1 MECRAISSQ
10 FVKRDQTQA
19 DSFLDVVANKV
30 GDVIISNGQTSLHHS
45 QDRVATMSAGK
56 LRQVHHAAV
65 ELQVSSSLCAKR
77 VQTRAE
83 CFTSVA
89 NHKVRGSAITFS
101 GQTNRFKHWG
111 RLAMAPVHR
120 QLPDHCVNVVN
131 RVFNSQF
138 VKRGQTQEDCFLDA
152 LANRANGVIIFNG
165 QMRLCKEGCL
175 RREVMEVLISVV
187 LL

>member
-1 MECRAISSQ
+1 M
-10 FVKRDQTQA
+10 
-19 DSFLDVVANKV
+19 L
-30 GDVIISNGQTSLHHS
+30 
-45 QDRVATMSAGK
+45 AGK
-56 LRQVHHAAV
+56 LRQAHHAAV

-89 NHKVRGSAITFS
+89 NHKVKGSAITFS
-101 GQTNRFKHWG
+101 GQTNRFKHRG
-111 RLAMAPVHR
+111 RVATAPVYL

-138 VKRGQTQEDCFLDA
+138 VKRGQTQEDCFLDV

-165 QMRLCKEGCL
+165 QMKLCKEGCL
-175 RREVMEVLISVV
+175 RCEVMEVLISVV